1 MAVELARHPS
11 VHAGR
16 GWRHTRW
23 PRRVPDA
30 LGSELYE
37 INIIFEITIHMRLTC
52 SGTQELGQKI
62 NLNRVQEY
70 INNDSC

>member
-1 MAVELARHPS
+1 MAVALVRHPS

-30 LGSELYE
+30 LGSGLYE
-37 INIIFEITIHMRLTC
+37 INIIFEITVQIRLTC
-52 SGTQELGQKI
+52 SGIQGLGQKI
-62 NLNRVQEY
+62 
-70 INNDSC
+70 